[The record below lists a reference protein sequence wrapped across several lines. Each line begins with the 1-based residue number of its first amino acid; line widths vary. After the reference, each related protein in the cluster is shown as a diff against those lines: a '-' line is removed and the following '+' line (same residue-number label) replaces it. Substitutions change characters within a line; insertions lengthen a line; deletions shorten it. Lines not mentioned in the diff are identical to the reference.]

1 MIYSPRV
8 PTPKKKFYAPPAY
21 QYPCFGNPCR
31 LRYPLHVVSL
41 VSKTPLMRTFPK
53 SLATFRKM
61 VNERGERL
69 RKLTQE
75 ELKKLASEPPEQL
88 IVDSRP
94 ATIGIIVESK
104 PDGALRIVI
113 QGFMKARFIP
123 GKHVAL
129 DGFYKH
135 PDGTVSTMPND
146 EFYEFD

>member
-1 MIYSPRV
+1 V
-8 PTPKKKFYAPPAY
+8 
-21 QYPCFGNPCR
+21 
-31 LRYPLHVVSL
+31 
-41 VSKTPLMRTFPK
+41 RTFPK
-53 SLATFRKM
+53 SLATFRKII
-61 VNERGERL
+61 NERGEKL

-75 ELKKLASEPPEQL
+75 ELKNLAAEPPEEL

-94 ATIGIIVESK
+94 STIGIIVQAK
-104 PDGALRIVI
+104 PDGNLRVVI

-135 PDGTVSTMPND
+135 PDGTVSTMPNE

>member
-1 MIYSPRV
+1 
-8 PTPKKKFYAPPAY
+8 
-21 QYPCFGNPCR
+21 
-31 LRYPLHVVSL
+31 
-41 VSKTPLMRTFPK
+41 MRTFPK
-53 SLATFRKM
+53 SLATFRKI

-75 ELKKLASEPPEQL
+75 ELKKLAAGPTEHL
-88 IVDSRP
+88 IVESRP
-94 ATIGIIVESK
+94 ATIGIIVQSK
-104 PDGALRIVI
+104 PDGSLRVVI

-135 PDGTVSTMPND
+135 PDETVSTMPNE

>member
-1 MIYSPRV
+1 
-8 PTPKKKFYAPPAY
+8 
-21 QYPCFGNPCR
+21 
-31 LRYPLHVVSL
+31 
-41 VSKTPLMRTFPK
+41 MRTFPK
-53 SLATFRKM
+53 SLATFRKII
-61 VNERGERL
+61 NERGEEL

-75 ELKKLASEPPEQL
+75 ELKTLAAEPPEQI

-94 ATIGIIVESK
+94 ATIGIIVQSK
-104 PDGALRIVI
+104 RDGNLRVVI

-135 PDGTVSTMPND
+135 PDGTVSTMPSE